1 MATQG
6 YYDRVQDFATRL
18 RQRKVETSL
27 DAAKGTA
34 ELLRQLVTSS
44 RLSDP
49 QSLLDEVKRVGL
61 TLQAAQPT
69 ELVIGNI
76 ARRVLHI
83 IREEVEADEEG
94 QDEDLEVDHAQK
106 ESAPAMGGLSRA
118 FRSPLGVGNRTLSL
132 HTLLDHDAVEEPLR
146 QLRLSGGQGPA
157 TKLDASRHQDSPKKK
172 SQPVTFW
179 ARKQEVIDGVN
190 DLIEELKDIDS
201 SIANQAVEHIH
212 ANEVILTFGYSRTVL
227 QFLKRAREKRF
238 FQAVVAEAAPTYEG
252 QRMARELA
260 ALGIQTTAIS
270 DSAIYAMMARVNKVV
285 VTAHALLAD
294 GGIMAPIGM
303 HLVAMAAKHHAVPFV
318 VLVGIYKLTPL
329 FAHEPGLNFN
339 ELKSPASILPYN
351 DEALLAAD
359 SSSCLDAESGLE
371 FDVDDSVSTSHP
383 YLQVHNPS
391 FDYVPPA
398 LISLFITD
406 QGHGFMPSYVYRQL
420 YEWYHKSDW

>member
-1 MATQG
+1 
-6 YYDRVQDFATRL
+6 

-118 FRSPLGVGNRTLSL
+118 FR
-132 HTLLDHDAVEEPLR
+132 
-146 QLRLSGGQGPA
+146 LSGGHGPA